1 MEGIIEDEF
10 AGYTKA
16 AKYQLFALFFFL
28 GVLNHLGTILVMTG
42 GRLLAKQLD
51 MIDYVPI
58 YTSVSTIFN
67 LAIRLLNSKFCL
79 KVSYK
84 KRVIIICLLN
94 VFGYASMFGV
104 LKLHEGPLHDMK
116 EICFILSFIP
126 CFLLGASY
134 AFGESAMIAYLRLFP
149 KTLIGGWSSG
159 TGVSGIISGS
169 LNFLTQL
176 FGSFSLDILYLVLTP
191 VGPLY
196 IIFFFWTYK
205 LLKKDLDIP
214 SGEIIRD
221 TSVNTSSQN
230 EKEDENNAINTEE
243 NLVDDKGE
251 TEEEQKSQ
259 VDSTNV
265 DDVNKLNKTMSC
277 ENFKAVMKM
286 CGRTIINLGI
296 IYFSYFICIS
306 CLVIRDCDKID
317 IPFLPL
323 ENIKNTAINTTYY
336 RNETTNETMKN
347 ETEIITYEKYRKG
360 KFEFINLFFQF
371 GMFTAKT
378 LIKLVRKIKP
388 IEIFTGSIF
397 GITAIYFV
405 QYYTGFMP
413 YWAFPIVNYIL
424 GCFSGGTYSGAFYS
438 ILHSGKVIQ
447 EYKEL
452 TVNIATLFN
461 DLGTFLSGLV
471 GYVLLN
477 FVVYSDEPYP
487 GQEIK

>member
-159 TGVSGIISGS
+159 TGVSGIISGT

-323 ENIKNTAINTTYY
+323 EDIKNGTINTTYY
-336 RNETTNETMKN
+336 KNETTN

>member
-1 MEGIIEDEF
+1 MEDIIEDEF

-230 EKEDENNAINTEE
+230 EKEDKNNAINTEE
-243 NLVDDKGE
+243 NLLDDKGE

-323 ENIKNTAINTTYY
+323 EDIKNGTINTTYY
-336 RNETTNETMKN
+336 KNETTN

-477 FVVYSDEPYP
+477 FVVYSDEPHP

>member
-1 MEGIIEDEF
+1 MEDLIEDEF
-10 AGYTKA
+10 AGYTRA
-16 AKYQLFALFFFL
+16 AKYQLYALFFFL

-42 GRLLAKQLD
+42 GRLLSIQLG
-51 MIDYVPI
+51 MNNYVPI
-58 YTSVSTIFN
+58 YISVSTVFN

-84 KRVIIICLLN
+84 KRVIIICFMN
-94 VFGYASMFGV
+94 ITGYLTMFGV
-104 LKLHEGPLHDMK
+104 LKLHEGPLNGMNGL
-116 EICFILSFIP
+116 CFGLSFIP

-159 TGVSGIISGS
+159 TGVSGCISGL

-196 IIFFFWTYK
+196 LLLFFWTYK

-214 SGEIIRD
+214 SGELVRD
-221 TSVNTSSQN
+221 TPTISNANKS
-230 EKEDENNAINTEE
+230 EKDGEGDAINTEE
-243 NLVDDKGE
+243 NLINDKGE
-251 TEEEQKSQ
+251 EGEEKETYEGDSQ
-259 VDSTNV
+259 ADSSNI
-265 DDVNKLNKTMSC
+265 DDINKLNKTMSC
-277 ENFKAVMKM
+277 VNFKAVMKM
-286 CGRTIINLGI
+286 CGRTVVNLGI
-296 IYFSYFICIS
+296 IYFLYFICIS

-317 IPFLPL
+317 IPFLPI
-323 ENIKNTAINTTYY
+323 EIN
-336 RNETTNETMKN
+336 KSV
-347 ETEIITYEKYRKG
+347 KDRKG
-360 KFEFINLFFQF
+360 KYEFVNLFFQF

-388 IEIFTGSIF
+388 IEIYTGSIF
-397 GITAIYFV
+397 GITIIYFV
-405 QYYTGFMP
+405 QYYTEFMP

-477 FVVYSDEPYP
+477 FVVRYPDPNP

>member
-1 MEGIIEDEF
+1 MEDIIEDEF

-243 NLVDDKGE
+243 NLLDDKGE

-323 ENIKNTAINTTYY
+323 EDIKNGTINTTYY
-336 RNETTNETMKN
+336 KNETTN

-413 YWAFPIVNYIL
+413 YW
-424 GCFSGGTYSGAFYS
+424 G
-438 ILHSGKVIQ
+438 
-447 EYKEL
+447 
-452 TVNIATLFN
+452 LF
-461 DLGTFLSGLV
+461 
-471 GYVLLN
+471 
-477 FVVYSDEPYP
+477 
-487 GQEIK
+487 Q

>member
-159 TGVSGIISGS
+159 SGIISGS

-196 IIFFFWTYK
+196 IIFFFWTSK

-265 DDVNKLNKTMSC
+265 DYVNKLNKTMSC

-323 ENIKNTAINTTYY
+323 EDIKNGTINTTYY
-336 RNETTNETMKN
+336 KNETTN

-477 FVVYSDEPYP
+477 FVVYSDEPHP

>member
-159 TGVSGIISGS
+159 TGVSGIISGA

-323 ENIKNTAINTTYY
+323 EDIKNGTINTTYY
-336 RNETTNETMKN
+336 KNETTN

>member
-243 NLVDDKGE
+243 NLLDDKGE

-323 ENIKNTAINTTYY
+323 EDIKNGTINTTYY
-336 RNETTNETMKN
+336 KNETTN

>member
-1 MEGIIEDEF
+1 MDEIKEDEF
-10 AGYTKA
+10 EGYTKA
-16 AKYQLFALFFFL
+16 AKYQLFSLFFFL

-243 NLVDDKGE
+243 NLLDDKGE

-323 ENIKNTAINTTYY
+323 EDIKNGTINTTYY
-336 RNETTNETMKN
+336 KNETTN

-477 FVVYSDEPYP
+477 FVVYSDEPHP

>member
-1 MEGIIEDEF
+1 MEDIIEDEF

-16 AKYQLFALFFFL
+16 AKYQLYALFFFL

-243 NLVDDKGE
+243 NLLDDKGE

-323 ENIKNTAINTTYY
+323 EDIKNGTINTTYY
-336 RNETTNETMKN
+336 KNETTN

-477 FVVYSDEPYP
+477 FVVYSDEPHP

>member
-16 AKYQLFALFFFL
+16 AKYQLYALFFFL

-104 LKLHEGPLHDMK
+104 LKLHDGPLHDMK

-323 ENIKNTAINTTYY
+323 EDIKNGTINTTYY
-336 RNETTNETMKN
+336 KNETTN

>member
-159 TGVSGIISGS
+159 TGVSGIISGT

-317 IPFLPL
+317 ISFLPL
-323 ENIKNTAINTTYY
+323 EDIKNGTINTTYY
-336 RNETTNETMKN
+336 KNETTN

>member
-1 MEGIIEDEF
+1 MEDLIEDEF
-10 AGYTKA
+10 AGYTRA
-16 AKYQLFALFFFL
+16 AKYQLYALFFFL

-42 GRLLAKQLD
+42 GRLLSIQLG
-51 MIDYVPI
+51 MNNYVPI
-58 YTSVSTIFN
+58 YISVSTVFN

-84 KRVIIICLLN
+84 KRVIIICFMN
-94 VFGYASMFGV
+94 ITGYLTMFGV
-104 LKLHEGPLHDMK
+104 LKLHEGPLNGMNGL
-116 EICFILSFIP
+116 CFGLSFIP

-159 TGVSGIISGS
+159 TGVSGCISGL

-196 IIFFFWTYK
+196 LLLFFWTYK

-214 SGEIIRD
+214 SGELVRD
-221 TSVNTSSQN
+221 TPTISNANKS
-230 EKEDENNAINTEE
+230 EKDEEGDAINTEE
-243 NLVDDKGE
+243 NLINDKGE
-251 TEEEQKSQ
+251 EGEEKETYEGDSQ
-259 VDSTNV
+259 ADSSNI
-265 DDVNKLNKTMSC
+265 DDINKLNKTMSC
-277 ENFKAVMKM
+277 VNFKAVMKM
-286 CGRTIINLGI
+286 CGRTIVNLGI
-296 IYFSYFICIS
+296 IYFLYFICIS
-306 CLVIRDCDKID
+306 CLVIRDCDRID
-317 IPFLPL
+317 IPFLPI
-323 ENIKNTAINTTYY
+323 EIN
-336 RNETTNETMKN
+336 NAKSLK
-347 ETEIITYEKYRKG
+347 IRKG
-360 KFEFINLFFQF
+360 KYEFVNLFFQF

-388 IEIFTGSIF
+388 IEIYTGSIF
-397 GITAIYFV
+397 GITIIYFV

-461 DLGTFLSGLV
+461 DSGTFLSGLV

-477 FVVYSDEPYP
+477 FVVRYPDPHP

>member
-1 MEGIIEDEF
+1 MEDIIEDEF

-16 AKYQLFALFFFL
+16 AKYQLYALFFFL

-243 NLVDDKGE
+243 NLLDDKGE

-317 IPFLPL
+317 IPFLLL
-323 ENIKNTAINTTYY
+323 EDIKNGTINTTYY
-336 RNETTNETMKN
+336 KNETTN

-461 DLGTFLSGLV
+461 DFGTFLSGLV

-477 FVVYSDEPYP
+477 FVVYSDEPHP

>member
-1 MEGIIEDEF
+1 MEDIIEDEF

-16 AKYQLFALFFFL
+16 AKYQLYALFFFL

-323 ENIKNTAINTTYY
+323 EDIKNGTINTTYY
-336 RNETTNETMKN
+336 KNETTN

>member
-243 NLVDDKGE
+243 NLLDDKGE

-323 ENIKNTAINTTYY
+323 EDIKNGTINTTYY
-336 RNETTNETMKN
+336 KNETTN

-477 FVVYSDEPYP
+477 FVVYSDEPHP

>member
-1 MEGIIEDEF
+1 MEDLIEDEF
-10 AGYTKA
+10 AGYTRA
-16 AKYQLFALFFFL
+16 AKYQLYALFFFL

-42 GRLLAKQLD
+42 GRLLSIQLG
-51 MIDYVPI
+51 MNNYVPI
-58 YTSVSTIFN
+58 YISVSTVFN

-84 KRVIIICLLN
+84 KRVIIICFMN
-94 VFGYASMFGV
+94 ITGYLTMFGV
-104 LKLHEGPLHDMK
+104 LKLHEGPLNGMNGL
-116 EICFILSFIP
+116 CFGLSFIP

-159 TGVSGIISGS
+159 TGVSGCISGL

-196 IIFFFWTYK
+196 LLLFFWTYK

-214 SGEIIRD
+214 SGELVRD
-221 TSVNTSSQN
+221 TTTITSNATKS
-230 EKEDENNAINTEE
+230 EKDEDSDAINTEE
-243 NLVDDKGE
+243 NLINDKGE
-251 TEEEQKSQ
+251 EGEDKETYEGDNSQ
-259 VDSTNV
+259 ADSSNI
-265 DDVNKLNKTMSC
+265 DDINKLNKTMSC
-277 ENFKAVMKM
+277 ANFKAVMKM

-296 IYFSYFICIS
+296 IYFLYFICIS
-306 CLVIRDCDKID
+306 CLVIRDCDRID
-317 IPFLPL
+317 IPFLPI
-323 ENIKNTAINTTYY
+323 EIN
-336 RNETTNETMKN
+336 KSV
-347 ETEIITYEKYRKG
+347 KDRKG
-360 KFEFINLFFQF
+360 KYEFVNLFFQF

-388 IEIFTGSIF
+388 IEIYTGSIF
-397 GITAIYFV
+397 GITIIYFV
-405 QYYTGFMP
+405 QYYTEFMP

-477 FVVYSDEPYP
+477 FVVRYPDPNP

>member
-1 MEGIIEDEF
+1 MEDLIEDEF
-10 AGYTKA
+10 AGYTRA
-16 AKYQLFALFFFL
+16 AKYQLYALFFFL

-42 GRLLAKQLD
+42 GRLLSIQLG
-51 MIDYVPI
+51 MNNYVPI
-58 YTSVSTIFN
+58 YISVSTVFN

-84 KRVIIICLLN
+84 KRVIIICFMN
-94 VFGYASMFGV
+94 ITGYLTMFGV
-104 LKLHEGPLHDMK
+104 LKLHEGPLNGMNGL
-116 EICFILSFIP
+116 CFGLSFIP

-159 TGVSGIISGS
+159 TGVSGCISGL

-196 IIFFFWTYK
+196 LLLFFWTYK

-214 SGEIIRD
+214 SGELVRD
-221 TSVNTSSQN
+221 TPTISNANKS
-230 EKEDENNAINTEE
+230 EKDEEGDAINTEE
-243 NLVDDKGE
+243 NLINDKGE
-251 TEEEQKSQ
+251 EGEEKETYEGDSQ
-259 VDSTNV
+259 ADWSNI
-265 DDVNKLNKTMSC
+265 DDINKLNKTMSC
-277 ENFKAVMKM
+277 VNFKAVMKM
-286 CGRTIINLGI
+286 CGRTIVNLGI
-296 IYFSYFICIS
+296 IYFLYFICIS

-323 ENIKNTAINTTYY
+323 EINKSVKN
-336 RNETTNETMKN
+336 
-347 ETEIITYEKYRKG
+347 RKG
-360 KFEFINLFFQF
+360 KYEFVNLFFQF

-378 LIKLVRKIKP
+378 LIKLVRKIKA
-388 IEIFTGSIF
+388 IEIYTGSIF
-397 GITAIYFV
+397 GITIIYFV

-477 FVVYSDEPYP
+477 FVVSYPDPNP

>member
-159 TGVSGIISGS
+159 SGIISGS

-323 ENIKNTAINTTYY
+323 EDIKNGTINTTYY
-336 RNETTNETMKN
+336 KNETTN

-477 FVVYSDEPYP
+477 FVVYSDEPHP

>member
-1 MEGIIEDEF
+1 MEDLIEDEF
-10 AGYTKA
+10 AGYTRA
-16 AKYQLFALFFFL
+16 AKYQLYALFFFL

-42 GRLLAKQLD
+42 GRLLARQLNMD
-51 MIDYVPI
+51 DYVPI
-58 YTSVSTIFN
+58 YTSVSTVFN

-84 KRVIIICLLN
+84 KRVIIICFMN
-94 VFGYASMFGV
+94 ITGYLTMFGV
-104 LKLHEGPLHDMK
+104 LKLHEGPLNSMK
-116 EICFILSFIP
+116 ELCFVLSFIP

-159 TGVSGIISGS
+159 TGVSGCISGL

-196 IIFFFWTYK
+196 LLLFFWTYK

-214 SGEIIRD
+214 SGELVRD
-221 TSVNTSSQN
+221 TPTISNANKS
-230 EKEDENNAINTEE
+230 EKDEEGDAINTEE
-243 NLVDDKGE
+243 NLINDKGE
-251 TEEEQKSQ
+251 EGEEKETYEGDSQ
-259 VDSTNV
+259 ADWSNI
-265 DDVNKLNKTMSC
+265 DDINKLNKTMSC
-277 ENFKAVMKM
+277 VNFKAVMKM
-286 CGRTIINLGI
+286 CGRTIVNLGI
-296 IYFSYFICIS
+296 IYFLYFICIS
-306 CLVIRDCDKID
+306 CLVIRDCDRID
-317 IPFLPL
+317 IPFLPI
-323 ENIKNTAINTTYY
+323 EINKSVKN
-336 RNETTNETMKN
+336 
-347 ETEIITYEKYRKG
+347 RKG
-360 KFEFINLFFQF
+360 KYEFVNLFFQF

-388 IEIFTGSIF
+388 IEIYTGSIF
-397 GITAIYFV
+397 GITIIYFV

-461 DLGTFLSGLV
+461 DSGTFLSGLV
-471 GYVLLN
+471 GYVILK
-477 FVVYSDEPYP
+477 FVVRDPDPYP

>member
-1 MEGIIEDEF
+1 MEDIIEDEF

-16 AKYQLFALFFFL
+16 AKYQLYALFFFL

-243 NLVDDKGE
+243 NLLDDKGE

-323 ENIKNTAINTTYY
+323 EDIKNGTINTTYY
-336 RNETTNETMKN
+336 KNETTN

>member
-323 ENIKNTAINTTYY
+323 EDIKNGTINTTYY
-336 RNETTNETMKN
+336 KNETTN

>member
-1 MEGIIEDEF
+1 MEDIIEDEF

-323 ENIKNTAINTTYY
+323 EDIKNGTINTTYY
-336 RNETTNETMKN
+336 KNETTN